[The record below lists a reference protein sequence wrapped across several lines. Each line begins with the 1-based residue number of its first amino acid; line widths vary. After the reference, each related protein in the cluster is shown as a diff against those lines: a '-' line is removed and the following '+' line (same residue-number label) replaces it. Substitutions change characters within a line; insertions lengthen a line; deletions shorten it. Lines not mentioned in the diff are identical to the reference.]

1 MYVYTFEWEQ
11 YVQKMVKSLHRG
23 QIDVKDLICTFN
35 SHFFFWL
42 KTLIKLVFS
51 DLHMMCITRE

>member
-11 YVQKMVKSLHRG
+11 YVQKMVKSLRRG

-35 SHFFFWL
+35 SHLYATYFFGW
-42 KTLIKLVFS
+42 KL
-51 DLHMMCITRE
+51 